1 MTWEQSSPGV
11 FNDSEFIPLTLN
23 RRICKLWASNVV
35 VYEDPGTGETILGVI
50 DQEMMVPANG
60 RTDLDVFAKVYENNY
75 KLHLIQYELN

>member
-1 MTWEQSSPGV
+1 V

-35 VYEDPGTGETILGVI
+35 VYEDPGKEETILGVI
-50 DQEMMVPANG
+50 DPEMMVPATG
-60 RTDLDVFAKVYENNY
+60 RTDLDVFAKVYEKNY

>member
-11 FNDSEFIPLTLN
+11 FNDFEFIPLTLN

-35 VYEDPGTGETILGVI
+35 VYEPGKEETILGVI
-50 DQEMMVPANG
+50 DQEMMVPATG
-60 RTDLDVFAKVYENNY
+60 RTDLDVFAKVYEKNY